1 MNAVAFTALKSYI
14 FNFIGVNAVAFT
26 ALKSYIFIFLI
37 GVNAVAF
44 TALKSYVFG
53 VNAASIHSFEI
64 L

>member
-1 MNAVAFTALKSYI
+1 MLQAFTSLKSYVFI
-14 FNFIGVNAVAFT
+14 FGVNAVAFT